1 MKAGYMLSPR
11 LTALAPL
18 ADQQEAE
25 ATMAEAEVEASQR
38 LGMFRV
44 EAILDERQSA
54 KRGKKNR
61 TRTEFLVQWEGYD
74 VAWEEHYRQG
84 RGQVGDPFSTW
95 EPESSLKDLNVLA
108 AWKTAHPPPP

>member
-25 ATMAEAEVEASQR
+25 ASMAEAEVEASQR
-38 LGMFRV
+38 LGLFRV
-44 EAILDERQSA
+44 EAILDERRSA

-74 VAWEEHYRQG
+74 VAWEEHYRQKARVRWG
-84 RGQVGDPFSTW
+84 IRSQHGSPSR
-95 EPESSLKDLNVLA
+95 A
-108 AWKTAHPPPP
+108 